1 MSPLQQH
8 ISLCCSRSWLSPS
21 YQLCLLWSFW
31 DTTSGVC
38 NITNS
43 MFSLKSIP
51 WPISLDENHFH
62 FRNLHQADDAPTKA
76 ALSYISPFFVVVL
89 GAAVTVT
96 YGAFFILGVTSRVP
110 YLRRRLITPP
120 IQYIIS
126 QCSRS
131 FGDAFLVLVCL
142 INPRNIKHVCWTFVH
157 IFVLLF
163 RPAMHQ
169 SHVLGGHW

>member
-38 NITNS
+38 NITTPCSPLNPFLDPFLS
-43 MFSLKSIP
+43 MRIISISE
-51 WPISLDENHFH
+51 ICT
-62 FRNLHQADDAPTKA
+62 RQTTHQQKPHHI
-76 ALSYISPFFVVVL
+76 SYISPFFVVVL
-89 GAAVTVT
+89 GAAVIVT
-96 YGAFFILGVTSRVP
+96 YGPFFVLSVASRVP

-120 IQYIIS
+120 LQYIIS

-131 FGDAFLVLVCL
+131 FGDTFLVLVCL
-142 INPRNIKHVCWTFVH
+142 INPRKSDMY
-157 IFVLLF
+157 
-163 RPAMHQ
+163 A
-169 SHVLGGHW
+169 